1 MLDKDI
7 WNSPAVADEVI
18 ATHRGSVFTD
28 RVRLRSQDL
37 ATSNLLAYICAL
49 ENCIYHTYS
58 ITNDFGIRKKGHLSD
73 WERAFHKSTIDGR
86 DRNGNYI

>member
-7 WNSPAVADEVI
+7 WNNPAIADELLQVR
-18 ATHRGSVFTD
+18 RGSVVAD
-28 RVRLRSQDL
+28 RVKLRSQDL
-37 ATSNLLAYICAL
+37 TTTILLNYITAL

-58 ITNDFGIRKKGHLSD
+58 ITNDWGIRKKGHLPD
-73 WERAFHKSTIDGR
+73 WERAFHQSTIDGR